1 MKTAELSVTGQV
13 GITTMGGN
21 QIGYHFKEGFRSIFS
36 HGLMSFAAICMI
48 VACLLIMGSFSL
60 VAVNVSH
67 MLKDLEKDNEFL
79 AYIDENLPEDQARG
93 LQGQIEQIPN
103 VAQVAFVTR
112 EEAMQQF
119 VKDKKEDLFQD
130 LKPEIFRNRYK
141 IHVVDIEHMNETV
154 DQVKKVSGIAE
165 VRAALE
171 IAQGFVMLRN
181 VASALAIIL
190 VVMLVVISLFII
202 ANTIRLTTFTRR
214 EEIAIMK
221 MCGATDWF
229 IRWPFI
235 FEGVILGLVGA
246 LVAFF
251 LQWSI
256 YKILHTAIENIA
268 NFNFIYLVPFSE
280 ISQTVL
286 IFFLSAGF
294 LIGASG
300 SVLAI
305 RKFLRV

>member
-1 MKTAELSVTGQV
+1 VTGQV
-13 GITTMGGN
+13 GITTMRGN
-21 QIGYHFKEGFRSIFS
+21 QIGYHFREGFRSIFS

-60 VAVNVSH
+60 VALNVDN
-67 MLKDLEKDNEFL
+67 MLKDLEAKNEFL
-79 AYIDENLPEDQARG
+79 AYIDDNLSEDEARAI
-93 LQGQIEQIPN
+93 QSQIEQIPN
-103 VAQVAFVTR
+103 ISKVTFVTR
-112 EEAMQQF
+112 EEAMQEF
-119 VKDKKEDLFQD
+119 IKDKDETLFQD
-130 LKPEIFRNRYK
+130 LKPEVFRHRYR
-141 IHVVDIEHMNETV
+141 IHVTDIVNINETV

-171 IAQGFVMLRN
+171 IAEGFVMLRN

-235 FEGVILGLVGA
+235 FEGVILGLVGGT
-246 LVAFF
+246 VAFL

-256 YKILHTAIENIA
+256 YKILHTAIASIA
-268 NFNFIYLVPFSE
+268 NFSFIYLVPFSQ

-286 IFFLSAGF
+286 IFFLGAGF

>member
-1 MKTAELSVTGQV
+1 
-13 GITTMGGN
+13 
-21 QIGYHFKEGFRSIFS
+21 
-36 HGLMSFAAICMI
+36 MSFAAACMI

-60 VAVNVSH
+60 VAMNIGI
-67 MLKDLEKDNEFL
+67 MLKDLEKDNQFV
-79 AYIDENLPEDQARG
+79 AYIDENLSTDEARALEGSIKAIDNVAEMNFVTNEQAMKNFEEKQVRDVFKD
-93 LQGQIEQIPN
+93 LPADTFRHRYEIHVNDIEQIGDT
-103 VAQVAFVTR
+103 VKQVEGV
-112 EEAMQQF
+112 QG
-119 VKDKKEDLFQD
+119 
-130 LKPEIFRNRYK
+130 
-141 IHVVDIEHMNETV
+141 VDY
-154 DQVKKVSGIAE
+154 
-165 VRAALE
+165 VRAALDV
-171 IAQGFVMLRN
+171 AQGFVMLRN
-181 VASALAIIL
+181 VAGALAIIL

-235 FEGVILGLVGA
+235 FEGIILGLFGA
-246 LVAFF
+246 LLAFF

-256 YKILHTAIENIA
+256 YEILHTAIGNIA
-268 NFNFIYLVPFSE
+268 NLSFIYLVPFSD
-280 ISQTVL
+280 ISHLVL
-286 IFFLSAGF
+286 IFFLGAGF

>member
-1 MKTAELSVTGQV
+1 M
-13 GITTMGGN
+13 
-21 QIGYHFKEGFRSIFS
+21 GYHFKEGCRSIFS
-36 HGLMSFAAICMI
+36 HGLMSFAATCMI

-60 VAVNVSH
+60 VAINIDN

-79 AYIDENLPEDQARG
+79 AYIDDSTSEDDAKALQA
-93 LQGQIEQIPN
+93 QIQAVANVSDVTFVSREQ
-103 VAQVAFVTR
+103 AL
-112 EEAMQQF
+112 EEF
-119 VKDKKEDLFQD
+119 RKDKDEALFRE
-130 LKPEIFRNRYK
+130 LPPEVLRNRYE
-141 IHVVDIEHMNETV
+141 IHVTDIEKMAETV
-154 DQVKKVSGIAE
+154 AAVKQVSGVAE

-171 IAQGFVMLRN
+171 IAEGFVMLRN

-229 IRWPFI
+229 IRWPFV
-235 FEGVILGLVGA
+235 FEGIILGIFGA
-246 LVAFF
+246 LLAFC

-256 YKILHTAIENIA
+256 YEILHTAIGNIA
-268 NFNFIYLVPFSE
+268 NFSFVYLIPFKE
-280 ISQTVL
+280 ISRHVL
-286 IFFLSAGF
+286 FFFLGSGF

>member
-1 MKTAELSVTGQV
+1 
-13 GITTMGGN
+13 MGVN
-21 QIGYHFKEGFRSIFS
+21 QIGYHFKEGCRSIFS
-36 HGLMSFAAICMI
+36 HGLMSFAAACMI

-60 VAVNVSH
+60 VAMNIGN
-67 MLKDLEKDNEFL
+67 MLKDLEKDNQFL
-79 AYIDENLPEDQARG
+79 AYIDDTLSMDEARNLESSIKAID
-93 LQGQIEQIPN
+93 N
-103 VAQVAFVTR
+103 VAEVKFVSN
-112 EEAMQQF
+112 EEAMQEFQAKQN
-119 VKDKKEDLFQD
+119 KDVFQD
-130 LKPEIFRNRYK
+130 VPTNTFRHRYE
-141 IHVVDIEHMNETV
+141 IHVNDIETIGDTV
-154 DQVKKVSGIAE
+154 AQVKGVSGVAD
-165 VRAALE
+165 VRAALD

-181 VASALAIIL
+181 VAGALAIVL

-229 IRWPFI
+229 IRWPFV
-235 FEGVILGLVGA
+235 FEGVLLGLFGA
-246 LVAFF
+246 LLAFF

-256 YKILHTAIENIA
+256 YEILHTAIGNIA
-268 NFNFIYLVPFSE
+268 NLSFIYLVPFGQ

-286 IFFLSAGF
+286 LFFLGAGF